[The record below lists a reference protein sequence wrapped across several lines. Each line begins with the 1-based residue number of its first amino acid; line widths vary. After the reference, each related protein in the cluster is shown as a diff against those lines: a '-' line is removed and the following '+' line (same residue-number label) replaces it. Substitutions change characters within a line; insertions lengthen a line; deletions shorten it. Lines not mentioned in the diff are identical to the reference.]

1 LGEADREWRERVSE
15 DRNKHDSAG
24 KGHKDGLGHKT
35 GGKERA
41 EGKRGMGQ
49 YIPDKV
55 RKEIDKREK

>member
-1 LGEADREWRERVSE
+1 MSE